1 VVANTTQNLGV
12 NGGGGVGFD
21 RGEHRK
27 RERREDEP
35 GRQVSK
41 KKKKNTLEKRTYM
54 RSTPPWAH
62 MPGTH
67 NYQTRFKDIEFKSA
81 HREKS
86 KNMEFKR
93 EREREQ
99 DLRT

>member
-1 VVANTTQNLGV
+1 MVVVVLVLTEVNTA
-12 NGGGGVGFD
+12 
-21 RGEHRK
+21 
-27 RERREDEP
+27 REREERMNP
-35 GRQVSK
+35 AGRSA

-93 EREREQ
+93 ERARS
-99 DLRT
+99 